1 MLRGGGGRALA
12 RLAAAAARRGEPQ
25 QQQGSAAALA
35 ALAAAGAPP
44 ASASSASPA
53 GQATSGQ
60 QQPPPQP
67 QQRRAMSLMYARKL
81 EGRVYDLRNDLLDN
95 SFGSMSEY
103 VAKACPAW
111 VTMAVAGP
119 AQSAQD
125 KVESTL
131 YTTPDNLLPLVRFL
145 RDHVHT
151 QMKCL
156 IDVTAVDFP
165 DRPARFEVVYHLLS
179 PRWNQR
185 LRIKVPVDELTPV
198 PSLERLYPAA
208 NWFEREAYDMFGVF
222 FSGHPDLRRI
232 LTDYGFTGHP
242 LRKDFPL
249 SGYTEVRYDF
259 ARKRVVSEPVEL
271 TQEFRAFAML
281 ESPWETLPR

>member
-1 MLRGGGGRALA
+1 MLRSGGTRALA
-12 RLAAAAARRGEPQ
+12 RLAALAARRAEQQ
-25 QQQGSAAALA
+25 QQQGMMGAAGVA
-35 ALAAAGAPP
+35 AAAGAAPSSPP
-44 ASASSASPA
+44 TSAPLPA
-53 GQATSGQ
+53 PTE
-60 QQPPPQP
+60 
-67 QQRRAMSLMYARKL
+67 QRRAMSLMYARKL
-81 EGRVYDLRNDLLDN
+81 EGRNYDLRNDLVEN
-95 SFGSMSEY
+95 SFGSLADY
-103 VAKACPAW
+103 VVKACPRW
-111 VTMAVAGP
+111 VTMAVSGP
-119 AQSAQD
+119 AQTTGTPDAARAR
-125 KVESTL
+125 EPTL
-131 YTTPDNLLPLVRFL
+131 FTTPENLLPLARFL

-151 QMKCL
+151 QFKCL

-185 LRIKVPVDELTPV
+185 LRLKVPVDELTPV
-198 PSLERLYPAA
+198 PSLEKLFPAA

-232 LTDYGFTGHP
+232 LTDYGFTGYP

-249 SGYTEVRYDF
+249 TGYTEVRYDF

-281 ESPWETLPR
+281 ESPWDTLPR

>member
-1 MLRGGGGRALA
+1 MLRSGGTRALA
-12 RLAAAAARRGEPQ
+12 RLAALAARRAEQQQQQQMGVVAGAAAARLADAAAAAPTAPLPSS
-25 QQQGSAAALA
+25 SAAD
-35 ALAAAGAPP
+35 
-44 ASASSASPA
+44 
-53 GQATSGQ
+53 
-60 QQPPPQP
+60 
-67 QQRRAMSLMYARKL
+67 QRRAMSLMYARKL
-81 EGRVYDLRNDLLDN
+81 EGRNYELRNDLVEN
-95 SFGSMSEY
+95 SFGSLADY
-103 VAKACPAW
+103 VTKACPRW
-111 VTMAVAGP
+111 VTMAVSGP
-119 AQSAQD
+119 AQTTGTPDAARCR
-125 KVESTL
+125 EPTL
-131 YTTPDNLLPLVRFL
+131 YTTPEHLLPLARFL

-151 QMKCL
+151 QFKCL

-185 LRIKVPVDELTPV
+185 LRLKVPVDELTPV
-198 PSLERLYPAA
+198 PSLERLFPAA

-249 SGYTEVRYDF
+249 TGYTEVRYDF

>member
-1 MLRGGGGRALA
+1 MLRSGGTRALA
-12 RLAAAAARRGEPQ
+12 RLAALAARRAEQ
-25 QQQGSAAALA
+25 QQQQTTTMMGAT
-35 ALAAAGAPP
+35 ALAAATGAAP
-44 ASASSASPA
+44 SSSSAPLPLNP
-53 GQATSGQ
+53 TTE
-60 QQPPPQP
+60 
-67 QQRRAMSLMYARKL
+67 QRRSMSLMYARKL
-81 EGRVYDLRNDLLDN
+81 EGRNYDLRNDLVEN
-95 SFGSMSEY
+95 SFGSLADY
-103 VAKACPAW
+103 VVKTCPRW

-119 AQSAQD
+119 AQTTGTPDTARAR
-125 KVESTL
+125 EPTL
-131 YTTPDNLLPLVRFL
+131 YTTPENLLPLARFL

-151 QMKCL
+151 QFKCL

-165 DRPARFEVVYHLLS
+165 DRPARFEVVYHFLS

-185 LRIKVPVDELTPV
+185 LRLKVPVDELTPV
-198 PSLERLYPAA
+198 PSLEKLYPAA

-232 LTDYGFTGHP
+232 LTDYGFTGYP

-249 SGYTEVRYDF
+249 TGYTEVRYDF

-281 ESPWETLPR
+281 ESPWDTLPR